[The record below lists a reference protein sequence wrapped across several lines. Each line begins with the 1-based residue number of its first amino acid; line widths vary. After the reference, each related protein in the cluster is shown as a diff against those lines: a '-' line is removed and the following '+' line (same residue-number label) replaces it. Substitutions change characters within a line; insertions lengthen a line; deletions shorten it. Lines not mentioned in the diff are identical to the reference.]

1 MKQFAK
7 KVKVDGYTFDSA
19 KEAQFYQQFIK
30 PSGYKYEVHPSYT
43 LTNSFLLGGYRQR
56 KTTYAPDFVVF
67 DEGEIK
73 HVYDVK
79 TSLSSEAISSGAK
92 VRFKWFQLKYRI
104 PVEIVVPRAHDFKM
118 VLYGFTTPHMLD
130 GHAHHDKH
138 GNIKYTKNGDIVY
151 DYYEVY
157 KSIDYDIR
165 DIVGW

>member
-30 PSGYKYEVHPSYT
+30 SSGYKYEVHPSYT
-43 LTNSFLLGGYRQR
+43 LTDSFPLGGYRQR

-79 TSLSSEAISSGAK
+79 TSLSPEAITGSAK
-92 VRFKWFQLKYRI
+92 LRFKWFQLKYRI
-104 PVEIVVPRAHDFKM
+104 PIEIVVPRKHDFKM

-130 GHAHHDKH
+130 GHAKYDRH
-138 GNIKYTKNGDIVY
+138 GDLKLTKDGKPKFDRYN
-151 DYYEVY
+151 VY
-157 KSIDYDIR
+157 KSVDYDIR